1 MPDNDPGRGQLWDTS
16 VSCVTQ
22 MRSTIA
28 SPPARTGPGAG
39 CDHRGV
45 NRADTVRF
53 RHNQA
58 ILVAAIVA
66 FIGALPLA
74 TARWWLLWVLLIP
87 LAVAVWAWRAG
98 TDADAREL
106 RLRALVGQRR
116 IPWTRV
122 SELTGDARGR
132 AVARLDDGEL
142 LVLPAVRAD
151 DLSQLVAA
159 TGQPLTDTAD

>member
-1 MPDNDPGRGQLWDTS
+1 MGTPAGWRGLAGWDY
-16 VSCVTQ
+16 
-22 MRSTIA
+22 
-28 SPPARTGPGAG
+28 
-39 CDHRGV
+39 RGV
-45 NRADTVRF
+45 SRADTVRF

-74 TARWWLLWVLLIP
+74 SARWWLLWVLLVP

-116 IPWTRV
+116 VPWNQV
-122 SELTGDARGR
+122 AELAGDPRGR
-132 AVARLDDGEL
+132 AVARLDAGE
-142 LVLPAVRAD
+142 VVMLPAVRATE
-151 DLSQLVAA
+151 LPRLIAV
-159 TGQPLTDTAD
+159 TGQELPDLGSDH